1 MRRPVLCFILS
12 ILCVGCA
19 RTAGSTGAL
28 LLVDDAGDT
37 VRLARPALRV
47 ASLIPATTEL
57 LFAIGAGATVVG
69 RTTWCD
75 WPPAAAAVANL
86 GDGIAPNVEAVVG
99 VRPDLVLLYPSARN
113 ALAVEQLRRFG
124 IATLQLRTD
133 TFDDLARHATLL
145 GRATGREREAERLM
159 ARTDSAL
166 RAHDR
171 TGTGGPRVLILA
183 WDQPPMTI
191 GRGSFLHQ
199 VVTMAGGEN
208 VFADL
213 TTPDAPVSLEAIVE
227 RQPDVILTTSATPG
241 FARRP
246 EWQVI
251 PAVRLRR
258 FVTLSGSEY
267 SRPSP
272 RAPEAIRR
280 LAAAFDSLGR

>member
-12 ILCVGCA
+12 ILGVGCA

-145 GRATGREREAERLM
+145 GRATGRERETERLM